1 MPLASRKLVSGF
13 APQPPASPGKPED
26 HVPTDAGDMLL
37 PVIMQPRGPR
47 KDCRL
52 STGRWELN
60 RGPLAWYAD
69 AFTTGLPIQESSC
82 AQAVELNTTSALV
95 NYATE
100 ADNSITP
107 SSLYNC
113 CNTPLKWAGNAAR
126 MGEYRTMLEVLTG
139 RSNEKRPLGKIR
151 HRWEDNIRMHLKER
165 LFNEVDW
172 IELARDRDR
181 RVNFKSGSTNYINYS
196 FVIVTLMISLSRTV
210 VAQTSG
216 TKIITRLDEQN
227 ALKGCNTLVVVPPLL
242 QGCNTLLEVPSL
254 LQGCNT
260 LVVVPT
266 LLQGCNTLVDVPP
279 LLQGCNT
286 LVVVPPLLQGCDAPG
301 GPLQH
306 VHPTEIR
313 TSIYPSSAVEL
324 NATSALA
331 NYATEAGDGNVPSF
345 SYKRGP
351 SLIHVGDTLRGSD
364 TSVHPVLQ
372 GGFVEIVP
380 VVRSNT
386 AINDSGRDWVINIH
400 TYIRGSS
407 TSYHLGIA
415 LIRILAPL
423 VTIRVDAKSPFYD
436 KLQSFT
442 TRIAETNFQE
452 PDTASSV
459 IAPVTHQLLSRSFSQ
474 RRSFADAREE
484 DLVETVPRARTSF
497 DSREIADKPL
507 RRRIPSSVKP
517 EATDDNT
524 KGRSD
529 VNTTPGEDVQRIR
542 GGRRKSST
550 HAPEASAD
558 NVGRSQPRRSRT
570 TTISPAQEQLTSGF
584 EGARRRSS
592 PKDTALT
599 SSSDATTRRRG
610 PANEGNN
617 AVPQEIES
625 RVTSSTS
632 GSQEISKSS
641 RRKPSRTS
649 APTTSDDASPLRS
662 RGGAR
667 RQPST
672 QETVGRSSRTG
683 SGRQTATTTTTTTS
697 TTTTTPPPIA
707 VTVKDIEE
715 LQVTASSEP
724 EGVAGTRDHI
734 PVVETVDDLPA
745 NTGPASIVDAFSTT
759 SKVNGPNSGKPR
771 EYVEESVD
779 VSKISR
785 NAAGPRNAFPSPND
799 RRKKTFSRSTTA
811 EQASESQS
819 VESSTAAI
827 FSRRKSLRNPVADRG
842 ENIPASRKQ
851 TPRNWRTTHSPLDQD
866 EPISASAVP
875 ETANLI
881 SFPVEGVSTTRGPE
895 LVPNELNAIPELVQ
909 PVNAEQGFRRL
920 RVPLRKDQTE
930 ASGDADS
937 QEIARTRPSSRSNA
951 ASGKRDS
958 ENTPVRSETV
968 PKFNRRPSWTRPT
981 PSDDANLSPT
991 SSNRDRT
998 TESSVADVTSGRRK
1012 VTAEPS
1018 RRGVDPQISK
1028 GRPKDPLKFEPRR
1041 PGRLTSSA
1049 NAYRTSHEQVEV
1061 RPESDVTLEETHPM
1075 EVQETRDILKNVRYT
1090 EQAEVD
1096 CKLAHKK
1103 EQTLTTIMFQP
1114 SRSPQS
1120 DLEESF
1126 ITRSSQ
1132 QVVTITVLPE
1142 TTSAIQVHPDL
1153 GKGTTFRKDLFC
1165 TRRSSE
1171 VVEGRTGDLAVGAL
1185 WLAAHTRQEAT
1196 QALIEESRGAPVNSL
1211 FSSRSPD
1218 FPARFANLRNKY
1230 RASLDTDAKA
1240 SSGTRTRK
1248 YQRGKKIISKNRTR
1262 YSHPNDVT
1270 VSLSKSRLPQKPGS
1284 DAAPVTES
1292 SRQIPA
1298 TVAGRPEHGPRHRF
1312 SPGAAERPLFSAG
1325 YRKEFL
1331 PTLTAGRGRV
1341 PPLFHPRQVHL
1352 RHQAQRACH
1361 APGRNHL
1368 TTPNRDSNPDLPIIG
1383 SLVYRE
1389 SYALDH
1395 STTDGERR
1403 IHDVIIGR
1411 RSPVQRSL
1419 QERPAARRD
1428 GPQGYHH
1435 TGVST
1440 HGTNRPTQH
1449 QYHHGGNKHRECDF
1463 RPWSYLEA
1471 TNRRC
1476 VPIGQTGCDV
1486 TERAANERRLDLTT
1500 TSSVDLLIVASTTGA
1515 DTATKRMVTE
1525 ETIIAD
1531 FDDEILGA
1539 NSDNEETSEESPA
1552 TTEAPSA
1559 STTLPPPPPL
1569 MTAEPL
1575 GETTTTTESPPTTT
1589 MVPVS
1594 ETTTPTTT
1602 TTTTEET
1609 ITTSTPTPV
1618 LEGSPSGDEPV
1629 TSSPPSSTD
1638 PPITTE
1644 STATTSSTTTTEPTI
1659 TTITEPTTTT
1669 TEPTTTTTEATT
1681 TTTEP
1686 TTTTT
1691 TTTTTE
1697 PTTTTT
1703 TTEPTTTTTTEPTTT
1718 TTTTITKPT
1727 TTTTTTT
1734 TETTTTSAPY
1744 NPTPAASRF
1753 VSRMTAAPIGTP
1765 SSTPATNLFDD
1776 FNSVYQTAQRKEDTD
1791 EGSSSLLL
1799 ISSLRNR
1806 LTTPRAERRISD
1818 QENDI
1823 NYQPPVGNSFTS
1835 FNLGL
1840 DRPSPPLFA
1849 SSRASVDFPGYTPT
1863 QSPYYN
1869 TPPRP
1874 PRTPVPYVIFGI
1886 FPNNTVF
1893 RKFPNSNVKEIVS
1906 ENEIANRQ
1914 PYYPEQRGN
1923 DYDVY
1928 RPTAGYSEG
1937 RNFSP
1942 FVSSVTV
1949 LSPLLSGNTKK

>member
-1 MPLASRKLVSGF
+1 MTIILLVSDRG
-13 APQPPASPGKPED
+13 QTKPC
-26 HVPTDAGDMLL
+26 TFGA
-37 PVIMQPRGPR
+37 RG
-47 KDCRL
+47 
-52 STGRWELN
+52 
-60 RGPLAWYAD
+60 
-69 AFTTGLPIQESSC
+69 
-82 AQAVELNTTSALV
+82 
-95 NYATE
+95 
-100 ADNSITP
+100 
-107 SSLYNC
+107 
-113 CNTPLKWAGNAAR
+113 
-126 MGEYRTMLEVLTG
+126 
-139 RSNEKRPLGKIR
+139 
-151 HRWEDNIRMHLKER
+151 H
-165 LFNEVDW
+165 
-172 IELARDRDR
+172 
-181 RVNFKSGSTNYINYS
+181 
-196 FVIVTLMISLSRTV
+196 
-210 VAQTSG
+210 VAQ
-216 TKIITRLDEQN
+216 L
-227 ALKGCNTLVVVPPLL
+227 
-242 QGCNTLLEVPSL
+242 
-254 LQGCNT
+254 
-260 LVVVPT
+260 
-266 LLQGCNTLVDVPP
+266 
-279 LLQGCNT
+279 
-286 LVVVPPLLQGCDAPG
+286 
-301 GPLQH
+301 
-306 VHPTEIR
+306 
-313 TSIYPSSAVEL
+313 
-324 NATSALA
+324 
-331 NYATEAGDGNVPSF
+331 
-345 SYKRGP
+345 
-351 SLIHVGDTLRGSD
+351 
-364 TSVHPVLQ
+364 
-372 GGFVEIVP
+372 
-380 VVRSNT
+380 
-386 AINDSGRDWVINIH
+386 
-400 TYIRGSS
+400 
-407 TSYHLGIA
+407 
-415 LIRILAPL
+415 
-423 VTIRVDAKSPFYD
+423 
-436 KLQSFT
+436 
-442 TRIAETNFQE
+442 
-452 PDTASSV
+452 
-459 IAPVTHQLLSRSFSQ
+459 
-474 RRSFADAREE
+474 
-484 DLVETVPRARTSF
+484 
-497 DSREIADKPL
+497 
-507 RRRIPSSVKP
+507 
-517 EATDDNT
+517 
-524 KGRSD
+524 
-529 VNTTPGEDVQRIR
+529 
-542 GGRRKSST
+542 
-550 HAPEASAD
+550 
-558 NVGRSQPRRSRT
+558 
-570 TTISPAQEQLTSGF
+570 
-584 EGARRRSS
+584 
-592 PKDTALT
+592 
-599 SSSDATTRRRG
+599 
-610 PANEGNN
+610 
-617 AVPQEIES
+617 
-625 RVTSSTS
+625 
-632 GSQEISKSS
+632 
-641 RRKPSRTS
+641 
-649 APTTSDDASPLRS
+649 
-662 RGGAR
+662 
-667 RQPST
+667 
-672 QETVGRSSRTG
+672 
-683 SGRQTATTTTTTTS
+683 
-697 TTTTTPPPIA
+697 
-707 VTVKDIEE
+707 
-715 LQVTASSEP
+715 
-724 EGVAGTRDHI
+724 
-734 PVVETVDDLPA
+734 
-745 NTGPASIVDAFSTT
+745 
-759 SKVNGPNSGKPR
+759 
-771 EYVEESVD
+771 
-779 VSKISR
+779 
-785 NAAGPRNAFPSPND
+785 
-799 RRKKTFSRSTTA
+799 
-811 EQASESQS
+811 
-819 VESSTAAI
+819 
-827 FSRRKSLRNPVADRG
+827 
-842 ENIPASRKQ
+842 
-851 TPRNWRTTHSPLDQD
+851 
-866 EPISASAVP
+866 
-875 ETANLI
+875 
-881 SFPVEGVSTTRGPE
+881 
-895 LVPNELNAIPELVQ
+895 
-909 PVNAEQGFRRL
+909 
-920 RVPLRKDQTE
+920 
-930 ASGDADS
+930 
-937 QEIARTRPSSRSNA
+937 
-951 ASGKRDS
+951 
-958 ENTPVRSETV
+958 
-968 PKFNRRPSWTRPT
+968 
-981 PSDDANLSPT
+981 
-991 SSNRDRT
+991 
-998 TESSVADVTSGRRK
+998 
-1012 VTAEPS
+1012 
-1018 RRGVDPQISK
+1018 
-1028 GRPKDPLKFEPRR
+1028 
-1041 PGRLTSSA
+1041 
-1049 NAYRTSHEQVEV
+1049 VEV

-1090 EQAEVD
+1090 EQAE
-1096 CKLAHKK
+1096 
-1103 EQTLTTIMFQP
+1103 P

-1153 GKGTTFRKDLFC
+1153 GKGATFSKALFC
-1165 TRRSSE
+1165 TKRSSE
-1171 VVEGRTGDLAVGAL
+1171 GIEGRTGDFS
-1185 WLAAHTRQEAT
+1185 
-1196 QALIEESRGAPVNSL
+1196 SRSTVARGPHPSGGSTGAPVNSL

-1230 RASLDTDAKA
+1230 RASLDADAKA

-1248 YQRGKKIISKNRTR
+1248 YQ
-1262 YSHPNDVT
+1262 
-1270 VSLSKSRLPQKPGS
+1270 KPGL

-1325 YRKEFL
+1325 YRKSSS
-1331 PTLTAGRGRV
+1331 
-1341 PPLFHPRQVHL
+1341 PPSPLEEDASRPSST
-1352 RHQAQRACH
+1352 
-1361 APGRNHL
+1361 PGRS
-1368 TTPNRDSNPDLPIIG
+1368 TSGIRRSVPVTPPRD
-1383 SLVYRE
+1383 V
-1389 SYALDH
+1389 
-1395 STTDGERR
+1395 STTSSSVGVPRFSARYKSD
-1403 IHDVIIGR
+1403 
-1411 RSPVQRSL
+1411 L
-1419 QERPAARRD
+1419 TARRD

-1449 QYHHGGNKHRECDF
+1449 QYHHGGNKHHQKQLVLLRA
-1463 RPWSYLEA
+1463 S
-1471 TNRRC
+1471 
-1476 VPIGQTGCDV
+1476 GQFDYFQ
-1486 TERAANERRLDLTT
+1486 T

-1525 ETIIAD
+1525 ETTIAD

-1559 STTLPPPPPL
+1559 MTTLPPPPPPL

-1681 TTTEP
+1681 TTTES

-1703 TTEPTTTTTTEPTTT
+1703 TTELTTTTTTE
-1718 TTTTITKPT
+1718 PT

-1776 FNSVYQTAQRKEDTD
+1776 FNSVYQTAQRREDTD